1 MVVCREV
8 WEGRVRDQIDSQGV
22 EEVLA
27 HLDAVV
33 LVHVTLDD
41 RLDDVVDVVVVV
53 LDDVLALVDNG
64 ALTLALGEL
73 VAGGVERG
81 ELGLVF
87 TGRDVLLC
95 RVVTWYQQVAPSRVS
110 ERLRRDRRDPPLIS
124 VVGTT
129 FLSTCSVPCWVSRT
143 GWTWCWTWWT
153 VETRNRVQL

>member
-1 MVVCREV
+1 M
-8 WEGRVRDQIDSQGV
+8 
-22 EEVLA
+22 LA

-95 RVVTWYQQVAPSRVS
+95 RVVTWHQQVAPSRVS
-110 ERLRRDRRDPPLIS
+110 ERLK
-124 VVGTT
+124 GE
-129 FLSTCSVPCWVSRT
+129 
-143 GWTWCWTWWT
+143 
-153 VETRNRVQL
+153 ETHP